1 MEIIELTEE
10 TFEKCVERTCQGVL
24 AGELIAFPTD
34 TVYGLGGMAFSR
46 KVLDKM
52 MTVKPDRTSKP
63 TAILIDS
70 MIRLSQFGGEVPG
83 QKVVH
88 LAETYWPG
96 PLTLVW
102 HAATS
107 IPEEFHGKDRTM
119 GYRIPNYEFILEVM
133 RLTDRPLWATSAN
146 LAGKPAPRLFS
157 EIEGPVLHACDLVVK
172 SKSLLMGKASTVLDV
187 RGKLPQVLRQGAIL
201 ESDIEKIWKKG

>member
-1 MEIIELTEE
+1 MEIIELTESTYE
-10 TFEKCVERTCQGVL
+10 ECVERTCQSVL

-46 KVLDKM
+46 KVLDRL
-52 MTVKPDRTSKP
+52 MTVKPDRSSKP
-63 TAILIDS
+63 TAILIES

-83 QKVVH
+83 PKIVH

-102 HAATS
+102 HVSKAV
-107 IPEEFHGKDRTM
+107 PEEFHGKDRSL

-133 RLTDRPLWATSAN
+133 RRTARPLWATSAN
-146 LAGKPAPRLFS
+146 LAGKPPPRLFG
-157 EIEGPVLHACDLVVK
+157 ELDPVVIEACDLVVK
-172 SKSLLMGKASTVLDV
+172 TKALLGGKASTVVDV
-187 RGKLPQVLRQGAIL
+187 RGKQPLVVREGAVM